1 MPCYAM
7 LCHAMSCSL
16 PPGSAPVTIDCD
28 AFDTSLVS
36 LLSLLHAGPLQPEF
50 HPESSK
56 TTDLQH
62 GACCSCKRCK
72 QAVESNC
79 MRVLPQQDA
88 PPERHLG
95 PAALGTHHLK
105 FTSLY
110 TETWNVHAPQWQW
123 WTWWYNKCAKKKI
136 HILKCHLGPVFGGT
150 CFDAIREHSHM
161 LVEHP
166 CAPMFDE
173 VVLQLLQMQL
183 KMSRSAQHFA
193 RP

>member
-1 MPCYAM
+1 MNSEPKLSTWLTAESCSACHAKLLIFEYGSRSLQNAMPCYAM

-62 GACCSCKRCK
+62 GACCSCKRCQ

-79 MRVLPQQDA
+79 IRVLPQQDA

-105 FTSLY
+105 FTSLC
-110 TETWNVHAPQWQW
+110 TETWNVHAPQ
-123 WTWWYNKCAKKKI
+123 
-136 HILKCHLGPVFGGT
+136 
-150 CFDAIREHSHM
+150 
-161 LVEHP
+161 
-166 CAPMFDE
+166 
-173 VVLQLLQMQL
+173 
-183 KMSRSAQHFA
+183 
-193 RP
+193 

>member
-1 MPCYAM
+1 M

-16 PPGSAPVTIDCD
+16 PPGSAPVTTDCD
-28 AFDTSLVS
+28 TFDTSLVS

-95 PAALGTHHLK
+95 PAALGTHHLN
-105 FTSLY
+105 S
-110 TETWNVHAPQWQW
+110 
-123 WTWWYNKCAKKKI
+123 
-136 HILKCHLGPVFGGT
+136 PVFTQKLGMCMHHNDNDEHDDTISALKRRSTYSNATLVRCLEVRASMPSETILT
-150 CFDAIREHSHM
+150 CLWNI
-161 LVEHP
+161 P
-166 CAPMFDE
+166 APRCLMK
-173 VVLQLLQMQL
+173 LYCSSC
-183 KMSRSAQHFA
+183 KCN
-193 RP
+193 